1 VKPHAWVLYDVCLH
15 GLEIL
20 RLLLSN
26 TNIDFNISLPQES
39 NNTILHF
46 ILHIPRER
54 LQDNKEDVVKLLLR
68 TGTSLLQR
76 DRLGDTP
83 LHLLAG
89 DNTPDGGRLLKILF
103 NDFSKLRELC
113 STYINSKNNYGNT
126 PLVVAVLYNNIKC
139 VQLLLDYRADPY
151 SPGKYGMT
159 ALDFT
164 GQMEYAEIT
173 ALLLAHMAK
182 REQEQQEAANNGASG
197 DERLLKQ
204 TSPSL

>member
-1 VKPHAWVLYDVCLH
+1 MKPHAWVLYDVCLH